1 MRVNNSTTFT
11 RNFNGEA
18 IKPNEVMV
26 PFEYTELEAEK
37 VTIEANIQTTLAE
50 LEVAKANEATQYEAM
65 KTHIQY
71 AYESGDVSYL
81 DTIFSSSS
89 LYTSSL
95 YSVTSFISSD
105 V

>member
-37 VTIEANIQTTLAE
+37 VVNPECIRTIETAGQYFKVIYKAVPQE
-50 LEVAKANEATQYEAM
+50 WAKRA
-65 KTHIQY
+65 KTDMAPWERAH
-71 AYESGDVSYL
+71 SYGA
-81 DTIFSSSS
+81 IFF
-89 LYTSSL
+89 
-95 YSVTSFISSD
+95 VIFIKKW
-105 V
+105 